1 MYSRKAIIGKLLRLK
16 GASRSSAWLLRLRA
30 PSKKAV
36 EASSNSQEVAMIGIT
51 TRIETAATVK
61 TVAIRYR
68 FKAKVNR
75 FTMATKVD
83 KMKPMMDEAT
93 LIHNQRSAIR
103 TRVEIGTAAT
113 IKNETTKDRML
124 LVAMVLM
131 VAAAEEKEAAGVVA
145 GTR

>member
-36 EASSNSQEVAMIGIT
+36 EASSNSQEVVMIGIT

-75 FTMATKVD
+75 FTTATRQDKTKARINQVMLMANLRQVTKIRD
-83 KMKPMMDEAT
+83 EIADAAIKTETIRKM
-93 LIHNQRSAIR
+93 
-103 TRVEIGTAAT
+103 
-113 IKNETTKDRML
+113 
-124 LVAMVLM
+124 LVAMAVTV
-131 VAAAEEKEAAGVVA
+131 VAEGVVVA
-145 GTR
+145 GIR